1 MGAVPVGG
9 REVLASPLMPPAA
22 QALTDMIEISAQIQ
36 AAVVFDRD
44 GTVLASTLEDDRA
57 RMLAGSALGFL
68 RAAEEARPD
77 EETGFAQLDASL
89 RDGCVFLVADGDHV
103 IAATTAPEPT
113 VGLVFYDLKRCLD
126 GVGEESVEPE
136 PAKPKRAPTRRTTT
150 ARTTRKKDD
159 AKP

>member
-1 MGAVPVGG
+1 
-9 REVLASPLMPPAA
+9 MPPAA
-22 QALTDMIEISAQIQ
+22 QALTEMIGISAQIQ

-44 GTVLASTLEDDRA
+44 GAVLASTLEEDRA
-57 RMLAGSALGFL
+57 RLLASSALGFL

-126 GVGEESVEPE
+126 GLGEETE
-136 PAKPKRAPTRRTTT
+136 PAPEKPKRPPVKRTTT
-150 ARTTRKKDD
+150 RAKKKDD
-159 AKP
+159 DAKS

>member
-1 MGAVPVGG
+1 
-9 REVLASPLMPPAA
+9 MPPAA
-22 QALTDMIEISAQIQ
+22 QALTEMIGISAQIQ

-44 GTVLASTLEDDRA
+44 GTVLASTLEEDRA
-57 RMLAGSALGFL
+57 RLLAGSALGFL

-126 GVGEESVEPE
+126 GLGEENE
-136 PAKPKRAPTRRTTT
+136 PAPEKPKRPPAKRTATR
-150 ARTTRKKDD
+150 AKKKDD
-159 AKP
+159 DAKS

>member
-1 MGAVPVGG
+1 
-9 REVLASPLMPPAA
+9 MPPAA

-57 RMLAGSALGFL
+57 RLLAGSALRLL
-68 RAAEEARPD
+68 RAAEEAKPD

-126 GVGEESVEPE
+126 GLGEQAEPA
-136 PAKPKRAPTRRTTT
+136 PAKPKRAPRRTTT

>member
-9 REVLASPLMPPAA
+9 REVLASTLMPPAA

-36 AAVVFDRD
+36 AAVVFDPD
-44 GTVLASTLEDDRA
+44 GSVLASTLEDDRA
-57 RMLAGSALGFL
+57 RLLAASGLGLL

-89 RDGCVFLVADGDHV
+89 RDGCVFLVSNGDHA

-126 GVGEESVEPE
+126 GLGEEAAPPPAPE
-136 PAKPKRAPTRRTTT
+136 KPRRPPVKRTA
-150 ARTTRKKDD
+150 ARTRKTDD
-159 AKP
+159 AKS